1 MEYLNRLNELHQ
13 HAEWYNE
20 VTENCT
26 TSIRA
31 QHARSHRMP
40 WDWRMLLN
48 GFMDQML
55 YEKHLLAGNLP
66 FAELKQR
73 ALINERALGA
83 GDAPDFSERI
93 RAGAPGF

>member
-31 QHARSHRMP
+31 QHARSDRMP

-55 YEKHLLAGNLP
+55 YEKHFLAGNLP

-83 GDAPDFSERI
+83 GDAPDFSEGI

>member
-1 MEYLNRLNELHQ
+1 
-13 HAEWYNE
+13 
-20 VTENCT
+20 
-26 TSIRA
+26 
-31 QHARSHRMP
+31 MP

-73 ALINERALGA
+73 ALANERALGA
-83 GDAPDFSERI
+83 GDAPDYAERI